1 MNKPF
6 QKIYFDPYIFFS
18 LFLLSILGLFFLFS
32 ASNADASIVFKQ
44 FIYVVVGFIVM
55 ILISQPDPD
64 IFRRMSGLFL
74 IFSLLLLGITY
85 LFGPEINGA
94 QRWVRIGSMSFQSS
108 ELLKLAVPIFLAKF
122 LFDKK
127 LPIQRKEIII
137 SLLIIFC
144 CFFIVF
150 RQPDLGTALIIA
162 CSGLLI
168 LFLSGLSWSFIGG
181 SIILLIIS
189 SPFIWNILLQ
199 PFQRQRIAT
208 FFNPESDPFGAS
220 WNIIQS
226 KVAIGS
232 GGLLGKGFGE
242 GSQTQLNFLP
252 ETETDFIFSVIG
264 EEFGFLGVL
273 LLLSIYLF
281 LLLRCFYLA
290 LSARDR
296 FCRLVIGGLSL
307 TFAANL
313 IINLC
318 MVVGL
323 LPVVGMPL
331 PFISKGGSSLM
342 SLFIA
347 FGIIVSMGTHKKIFT
362 SMRYLYYSFSY
373 IFKSN
378 SC

>member
-1 MNKPF
+1 MNRPF

-18 LFLLSILGLFFLFS
+18 LFFLSILGLFFLFS
-32 ASNADASIVFKQ
+32 ASNADINIVSKQ
-44 FIYVVVGFIVM
+44 FVYVIAGFIIM
-55 ILISQPDPD
+55 ILVSQPDPD
-64 IFRRMSGLFL
+64 IFRRISGLFL
-74 IFSLLLLGITY
+74 VFSLLLLGITY

-94 QRWVRIGSMSFQSS
+94 QRWIRIGPISFQSS
-108 ELLKLAVPIFLAKF
+108 ELLKLAVPIFLANF
-122 LFDKK
+122 LFNKK
-127 LPIQRKEIII
+127 LPIERKEIII
-137 SLLIIFC
+137 SLATIFC
-144 CFFIVF
+144 CFYIVF

-162 CSGLLI
+162 CSGLFV
-168 LFLSGLSWSFIGG
+168 LFLSGLSWSFMGG
-181 SIILLIIS
+181 SLVLLVVS

-232 GGLLGKGFGE
+232 GGLMGKGFGE

-264 EEFGFLGVL
+264 EEFGFFGVL
-273 LLLSIYLF
+273 LLLSVYLF

-342 SLFIA
+342 SLFLT
-347 FGIIVSMGTHKKIFT
+347 FGIIISMGTHKKF
-362 SMRYLYYSFSY
+362 LPQ
-373 IFKSN
+373 
-378 SC
+378 

>member
-1 MNKPF
+1 MNKLF
-6 QKIYFDPYIFFS
+6 QKIYFDPYLFFS
-18 LFLLSILGLFFLFS
+18 LFLLSTLGLFFLFS
-32 ASNADASIVFKQ
+32 ASNSDISLVLKQ
-44 FIYVVVGFIVM
+44 MVYVIAGFIIM
-55 ILISQPDPD
+55 ILVSQPDPD
-64 IFRRMSGLFL
+64 IFRRTSGLFL
-74 IFSLLLLGITY
+74 IFALLLLGITY

-94 QRWVRIGSMSFQSS
+94 QRWVRLGPFSFQSS
-108 ELLKLAVPIFLAKF
+108 ELLKLAVPIFLANF

-127 LPIQRKEIII
+127 LPIQRKEIIF

-144 CFFIVF
+144 CFFFVF

-162 CSGLLI
+162 CSGL
-168 LFLSGLSWSFIGG
+168 FV
-181 SIILLIIS
+181 LLIIS

-199 PFQRQRIAT
+199 PFQRQRIMT
-208 FFNPESDPFGAS
+208 FFNPDSDPFGAS

-232 GGLLGKGFGE
+232 GGLLGKGYGE

-273 LLLSIYLF
+273 LLISIYLF
-281 LLLRCFYLA
+281 ILLRCFYLA

-331 PFISKGGSSLM
+331 PFISKGGSSLL

-347 FGIIVSMGTHKKIFT
+347 FGIIVSMGTHKKF
-362 SMRYLYYSFSY
+362 LPQ
-373 IFKSN
+373 
-378 SC
+378 

>member
-1 MNKPF
+1 MNKRF
-6 QKIYFDPYIFFS
+6 QKIYFDPYLFFS
-18 LFLLSILGLFFLFS
+18 IFLISTLGLFFLFS
-32 ASNADASIVFKQ
+32 ASNGDVSIVLKQ
-44 FIYVVVGFIVM
+44 LVYVVVGLAIM
-55 ILISQPDPD
+55 IFISQPDPD

-74 IFSLLLLGITY
+74 IFSLFLLGITY

-94 QRWVRIGSMSFQSS
+94 QRWVRVGPISFQSS
-108 ELLKLAVPIFLAKF
+108 ELLKLAVPIFLANF
-122 LFDKK
+122 LFNKE
-127 LPIQRKEIII
+127 LPIQRKEITI
-137 SLLIIFC
+137 SLLIILS
-144 CFFIVF
+144 CFFLVY
-150 RQPDLGTALIIA
+150 RQPDLGTAVIVAL
-162 CSGLLI
+162 SGLFV
-168 LFLSGLSWSFIGG
+168 LFLSGLSWSFMGG
-181 SIILLIIS
+181 SFVLLIIS
-189 SPFIWNILLQ
+189 SPFIWNVLLQ

-232 GGLLGKGFGE
+232 GGLFGKGYGE

-252 ETETDFIFSVIG
+252 ETDTDFIFSVIG

-281 LLLRCFYLA
+281 ILIRCFFLA

-331 PFISKGGSSLM
+331 PFISKGGSSLI
-342 SLFIA
+342 SLFLA
-347 FGIIVSMGTHKKIFT
+347 FGIIISMGTHKKF
-362 SMRYLYYSFSY
+362 LPQ
-373 IFKSN
+373 
-378 SC
+378 